1 MPRKAPTPCRHP
13 GCAVVLAVPGY
24 CDQHRGIQHRDYDRT
39 RRSEPERAFYKS
51 VAWQRTREA
60 YLRAHPLCCACEAK
74 GLTVAA
80 RAVDHIVPIKSGGE
94 RLDWRNL
101 QALCIPC
108 HNRKTTG
115 EWQSRRRMPP

>member
-13 GCAVVLAVPGY
+13 GCAVVLATPGY
-24 CDQHRGIQHRDYDRT
+24 CDQHRVAVHRDYDRT
-39 RRSEPERAFYKS
+39 RRHEPERAFYKS
-51 VAWQRTREA
+51 AAWQRTREA
-60 YLRAHPLCCACEAK
+60 FLRAHPLCCACEVM

-80 RAVDHIVPIKSGGE
+80 RAVDHITPIKSGGE